1 MQEYQWVECLASV
14 SVTAGKPDTI
24 LASPKFMRAYAASLA
39 ESRAL
44 MDFDLNFKLF
54 DSPRFKR
61 GAYNRKRKRF
71 VRKAVKRALKEL
83 N

>member
-24 LASPKFMRAYAASLA
+24 LASPRFMRAYHA
-39 ESRAL
+39 SRAEFDARL
-44 MDFDLNFKLF
+44 EFDLKTNLY
-54 DSPRFKR
+54 DNPLRR

-71 VRKAVKRALKEL
+71 VRKAVKRALKEP